1 MRLKELQEE
10 IPVEG
15 RFVSSPVDGDN
26 DDDDDDDEDDD
37 DDDDALV
44 ELRRACDARARS
56 QLIFS
61 VMGHGDGSV
70 SNGACLL
77 HVSRTERRGSRTPR
91 ALAYGEISRLE
102 LIGRRVLIQAMED
115 GEKRFREK
123 IRKSRLIA
131 SVLGCVFIEAML

>member
-91 ALAYGEISRLE
+91 ALAYGEISRKVE
-102 LIGRRVLIQAMED
+102 IGIDRAPRSHSSD
-115 GEKRFREK
+115 GRW
-123 IRKSRLIA
+123 
-131 SVLGCVFIEAML
+131 